1 MSRRSGYSIV
11 ISLMVLP
18 ILAACPLSVTAQTVI
33 NFEGLGNLQP
43 IGTISGAMFSSNWL
57 SINSCTV
64 GGSGNFVNFPSGTG
78 IAFILVGGSGTVG
91 TITFGQP
98 VASVSMRYADRTSS
112 LTLTAV
118 DAAGNTVGVAVGPQT
133 AVTVTGQCGV
143 SDTWGTLSINAPS
156 APITSITIH
165 DQGNFFAIDD
175 LTFTVGCRV
184 NVQRLSQGNPLW
196 AANLYDHSSA
206 YTIQEKGCAL
216 TSLSMA
222 LNTAGIAALPGGLAN
237 DPGGLNQ
244 FMTNTDT
251 DYFGQSVY
259 WGPATRDASGNTLK
273 FHYSSINSVQ
283 DLQGATQ
290 YLDTVVCQGSP
301 VIVGVNLDQQ
311 GTPGHYVVVTG
322 KQGNDYTIADPGFAR
337 TMLSDY
343 ASQFVTRG
351 FVADPSGDISELNL
365 AVGDA
370 AELLIVNSAEQKTG
384 YDPSVGN
391 VVQQIPNSVYLRDS
405 LQDDRTG
412 APPTEIDHFGE
423 IFQPTQGTYQVLV
436 TGLKLGT
443 YSLSERM
450 FSKDGSAQPD
460 VIVAGVAGPGSS
472 SAFSIHVSSVPG
484 STPTA
489 VRIATSQSTLTDISN
504 SLALGLIDNHGIANA
519 LTSKISAASAAAAG
533 GDKTTASNILNAFI
547 HQVNA
552 QTGKHITGVAIQ
564 VLLEDANSLMS
575 Q

>member
-1 MSRRSGYSIV
+1 MRTFRALIVVLLGFASSI
-11 ISLMVLP
+11 P
-18 ILAACPLSVTAQTVI
+18 AAAQTAI

-43 IGTISGAMFSSNWL
+43 IGTISGATFSSNWL
-57 SINSCTV
+57 SINSCAA
-64 GGSGNFVNFPSGTG
+64 GGSGNFVNPPSGTG
-78 IAFILVGGSGTVG
+78 IAFILVGGPGTVG
-91 TITFGQP
+91 TITFAQT
-98 VASVSMRYADRTSS
+98 VANVSLRYADRTSS
-112 LTLTAV
+112 LTLTAF
-118 DAAGNTVGVAVGPQT
+118 DSAGNAVGTAVGPQT
-133 AVTVTGQCGV
+133 AITSTGQCGV

-156 APITSITIH
+156 APIASVAIH

-175 LTFTVGCRV
+175 LTFAVGCRV
-184 NVQRLSQGNPLW
+184 NVQRLSQGSPLW
-196 AANLYDHSSA
+196 AANLYDHSSV

-222 LNTAGIAALPGGLAN
+222 LNTAGIATLPGGLAN

-259 WGPATRDASGNTLK
+259 WGPATRDASGNALK

-283 DLQGATQ
+283 NLQGATQ
-290 YLDTVVCQGSP
+290 YLDTAVCQGSP

-322 KQGNDYTIADPGFAR
+322 KQGNDYTIADPGFAKAK
-337 TMLSDY
+337 LSDY
-343 ASQFVTRG
+343 ANQFVTRG

-370 AELLIVNSAEQKTG
+370 AELLIVNSSGQKTG

-405 LQDDRTG
+405 LQDDLTG

-450 FSKDGSAQPD
+450 FSEDGSAQPD
-460 VIVAGVAGPGSS
+460 VIVAGIAGPGSS

-484 STPTA
+484 STPGA
-489 VRIATSQSTLTDISN
+489 VRFASFQSTLADINN
-504 SLALGLIDNHGIANA
+504 SRLLSLIDNDGIANA
-519 LTSKISAASAAAAG
+519 LSSAINAASAAAVR

-552 QTGKHITGVAIQ
+552 QTGKDITGVAIQ
-564 VLLEDANSLMS
+564 VLLEDANSLLS